1 MIIILKGNTHIARQ
15 EDCQVGGDIAFSEHF
30 KHLMYDGCFKK
41 ITNGFALL
49 NLIQAKLGI
58 DLNSVLLTISADS
71 NWC

>member
-1 MIIILKGNTHIARQ
+1 
-15 EDCQVGGDIAFSEHF
+15 
-30 KHLMYDGCFKK
+30 MYDGCFKK